1 MLENIVHTDKLL
13 PLGLKYIMQLKE
25 LYSLGKDNLSRSAIE
40 TPGLE
45 AYLLLSEIDV
55 IDDLSEIYAHPEKE
69 VDPDTFNKFQELLE
83 RRVKR
88 EPIAYIIGEKEF
100 FSKLYKVNPSV
111 LIPRP
116 ETELLVDET
125 LELAKQMESPLILEV
140 GTGSGCIA
148 VTLASY
154 CDQARIV
161 ASDIS
166 QQALSIAKENVLKH
180 SQNDKIT
187 LKKADMLSSFK
198 NDLFNI
204 VVSNPPYI
212 TENEFNLLDTE
223 VKDFEPKIALTGGQD
238 GLRYIKEIISDSR
251 RILKNDGW
259 CVLEIGYNQR
269 KEVEDI
275 FIECRFTDIS
285 STKDLNGIERV
296 IKAKWKK

>member
-1 MLENIVHTDKLL
+1 
-13 PLGLKYIMQLKE
+13 MQLKE

-45 AYLLLSEIDV
+45 AYLLLSESDV
-55 IDDLSEIYAHPEKE
+55 IDDLSEIYAHPERE
-69 VDPDTFNKFQELLE
+69 VAQDTAIKFQELLE
-83 RRVKR
+83 RRVNR

-100 FSKLYKVNPSV
+100 YSKTYLVNPGV

-125 LELAKQMESPLILEV
+125 LELTRQIEGSLFILEI

-154 CDQARIV
+154 CDRAKIV

-166 QQALSIAKENVLKH
+166 QRALDIAKVNLTKH
-180 SQNDKIT
+180 GQNDRIT
-187 LKKADMLSSFK
+187 LTKADMLSTFK
-198 NDLFNI
+198 NNCFDI
-204 VVSNPPYI
+204 IVSNPPYI
-212 TENEFNLLDTE
+212 TESEFRLLDPE
-223 VKDFEPKIALTGGQD
+223 VKKYEPKLALTGGEN
-238 GLRYIKEIISDSR
+238 GLFYINKIISDSK
-251 RILKNDGW
+251 RILKNGGW
-259 CVLEIGYNQR
+259 CVLEIGYDQR
-269 KEVEDI
+269 EEVENI
-275 FIECRFTDIS
+275 FIDCGFTDIS

>member
-1 MLENIVHTDKLL
+1 
-13 PLGLKYIMQLKE
+13 MQLKE
-25 LYSLGKDNLSRSAIE
+25 LYSLGKDNLSQNAIE

-45 AYLLLSEIDV
+45 SYLLLAESDIV
-55 IDDLSEIYAHPEKE
+55 NDLSEIYAHPEKE
-69 VDPDTFNKFQELLE
+69 VGQDTFNKFQELLQ

-88 EPIAYIIGEKEF
+88 EPIAYITGEKEF
-100 FSKLYKVNPSV
+100 YSKVYQVNPSV

-125 LELAKQMESPLILEV
+125 LELAKQIESPLILEV

-154 CDQARIV
+154 CDHAKIV

-166 QQALSIAKENVLKH
+166 QQALNVAKGNVIKH
-180 SQNDKIT
+180 IQNEKIT
-187 LKKADMLSSFK
+187 LKRADMLSSFK
-198 NDLFNI
+198 NDLFDI
-204 VVSNPPYI
+204 IISNPPYI
-212 TENEFNLLDTE
+212 TEKEFDLLDTE
-223 VKDFEPKIALTGGQD
+223 VKDFEPKIALTGGKD

-251 RILKNDGW
+251 RVLKDSGW
-259 CVLEIGYNQR
+259 CVLEIGYNQK
-269 KEVEDI
+269 KEVENI
-275 FIECRFTDIS
+275 FADYGFTDIS

>member
-1 MLENIVHTDKLL
+1 MLENIVQTDKLL
-13 PLGLKYIMQLKE
+13 PLGLMQIMQLKE
-25 LYSLGKDNLSRSAIE
+25 LYSLGKDNLSRNAIE

-45 AYLLLSEIDV
+45 AYILLSESEV
-55 IDDLSEIYAHPEKE
+55 IDNLSEVYAHPEKE
-69 VDPDTFNKFQELLE
+69 IDRETINKFQNLLE
-83 RRVKR
+83 RRVKK

-100 FSKLYKVNPSV
+100 YSKTYKVNPSV

-125 LELAKQMESPLILEV
+125 LELAKQIGSPLILEI

-154 CDQARIV
+154 CNQAKIV

-166 QQALSIAKENVLKH
+166 QRALNVAKENVNKH

-187 LKKADMLSSFK
+187 LTKADMLSSFK
-198 NDLFNI
+198 NDSFDI

-212 TENEFNLLDTE
+212 TETQFDLLESE
-223 VKDFEPKIALTGGQD
+223 VKDFEPKIALTGGEN
-238 GLRYIKEIISDSR
+238 GLCYIKEIISDSTR
-251 RILKNDGW
+251 VLKDGGW

-269 KEVEDI
+269 KEVENI
-275 FIECRFTDIS
+275 FTDCGFIDIS